1 MASAAMAAAT
11 VPAASA
17 GLAPHVSQGLLSRSS
32 STFPSS
38 ASSSSSALCFSPLTS
53 SSSLRSS
60 RPSTIPSSQSLSS
73 HNWVPPC
80 GRSACQ
86 LRIRRR
92 PVASRQYP
100 RSVLSAAKAVTKSS
114 EGLFVGGGDKWAA
127 RRRFPTQRHTSR
139 SKGSN
144 FTSITTGGPLRLFTL
159 VRASAADDERFTSL
173 ATNPLGGISRLM
185 DAGRSN
191 LSSLFQFV
199 LATSFVRAVLDSGLR
214 LWQATGEKLV
224 EDVDLKSDLEAEG
237 GVIDTSRQLWN
248 EAVVKVKEGA
258 AKTQEYIREKAV
270 ELKPHYEETA
280 ERTRLVIAQSTEEM
294 KRQAEKAKEVIVSTA
309 KVVAEQGKEGL
320 AQVVESTPQPIKE
333 IAEVAVTAHSSERSK
348 SGAAIHDFCLGIP
361 YGTVLV
367 AGGIFWFIVVG
378 STNALRFGVGLGGI
392 LLASSILSLRA
403 WKAARSSTPFI
414 ATSQVISLAIAITE
428 WRRFAVTRAVFPTF
442 FTALFSLGMAVFYAY
457 ILLAGGNPP
466 KKSHADA
473 TPAPSVSSVVEAPS
487 T

>member
-159 VRASAADDERFTSL
+159 VRASAADDE
-173 ATNPLGGISRLM
+173 
-185 DAGRSN
+185 
-191 LSSLFQFV
+191 
-199 LATSFVRAVLDSGLR
+199 
-214 LWQATGEKLV
+214 ATGEKLV